1 MARHLDVE
9 IGHIK
14 QNLLKMAGLAERA
27 IDKSVR
33 ALKER
38 NAELAQEVIDEDGA
52 INLAEIELE
61 NACFSLLARY
71 QPVAADLRLI
81 MATIKINNDLERI
94 GDHAVNIA
102 QKALMLIEAPELKPL
117 IDLPYM
123 ANIVQRMLKDAL
135 DSFVNRDVAKA
146 RAVCENDDVVDALD
160 EQIRRELLTYMM
172 EDHKNISRAMDL
184 ALISKNLERIADIS
198 TNIGEEVIFI
208 VEARTIKHHYD
219 DVHVRGS

>member
-38 NAELAQEVIDEDGA
+38 NAELAQEVIEEDGA

-102 QKALMLIEAPELKPL
+102 QKALMLIKAPELKPL

-146 RAVCENDDVVDALD
+146 RAVCENDEVVDALD
-160 EQIRRELLTYMM
+160 EQIRRELLTCMM
-172 EDHKNISRAMDL
+172 EDHKNI
-184 ALISKNLERIADIS
+184 
-198 TNIGEEVIFI
+198 
-208 VEARTIKHHYD
+208 
-219 DVHVRGS
+219 